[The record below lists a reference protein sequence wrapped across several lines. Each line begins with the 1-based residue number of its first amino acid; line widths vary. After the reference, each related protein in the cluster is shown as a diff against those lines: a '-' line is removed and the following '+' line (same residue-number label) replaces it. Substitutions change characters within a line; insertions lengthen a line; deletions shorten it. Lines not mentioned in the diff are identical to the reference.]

1 MMRIGALVAMA
12 LAAGAAMVPARAQ
25 TLIEAWPTVAL
36 PPAPELRAVTLD
48 PATTALLML
57 DFMPSNC
64 GRRPRCVAS
73 LPRVAELAAAARAR
87 GAAVV
92 HSVINNTTP
101 ADILPQVAAAP
112 GEPWVLAGPNKFLGS
127 ELEAILRGR
136 GIRTVIV
143 VGTAAHGAVLNT
155 AAHAA
160 LRGFDVVLPVDGMSA
175 DTAWPELYVAW
186 HMANGPSIG
195 PRTTLTETGR
205 IGWR

>member
-1 MMRIGALVAMA
+1 MVRIGAWIAVAV
-12 LAAGAAMVPARAQ
+12 AACVFAAPARAQ
-25 TLIEAWPTVAL
+25 MLVEEWASIAA
-36 PPAPELRAVTLD
+36 PPAPALRDVTLD

-73 LPRVAELAAAARAR
+73 LPAVAGLLAAARGR

-92 HSVINNTTP
+92 HSIVNNTTA

-112 GEPWVLAGPNKFLGS
+112 GEPAVLSGPNKFLGT
-127 ELEAILRGR
+127 ELEAILRAR

-175 DTAWPELYVAW
+175 DTAWPEQYVAW
-186 HMANGPSIG
+186 HMANGPGVG
-195 PRTTLTETGR
+195 PRTTLTATGR